1 VGQQDDG
8 GWVVDFTACSPAAA
22 LDWRGYATVGAL
34 TVLRANGRV

>member
-1 VGQQDDG
+1 MGQQDDG
-8 GWVVDFTACSPAAA
+8 GWVVDFTAYSPAAA